1 MLSCHELSKTYR
13 GRRVLDGVTFDVQAG
28 AVTGLLGPNGAGKT
42 TLLKIILGLTTPDT
56 GKVVRPSGTGA
67 VGSALD
73 IAGFRKE
80 MTVGAVLA
88 TEAVRRGLAGIDV
101 EAMVDRV
108 GLPRS
113 RQRVSTLSL
122 GMTQRL
128 RVAMALL
135 GEPGALVLDEPLN
148 GLDPQGMRWLRR
160 LMRAE
165 ADRGVA
171 VLVSSHLLNE
181 AEHIVD
187 DIVILAGGRVA
198 AEGTRDSLL
207 PDGEALEDYF
217 FQLTD
222 PTDRTEVR

>member
-1 MLSCHELSKTYR
+1 MLSCHDLTKSYR
-13 GRRVLDGVTFDVQAG
+13 GRTVLDHVTFDVQAG

-42 TLLKIILGLTTPDT
+42 TLLKILLGLTSPDAGT
-56 GKVVRPSGTGA
+56 VVRPDGA
-67 VGSALD
+67 IGSALD

-80 MTVGAVLA
+80 MTVASVLR
-88 TEAVRRGLAGIDV
+88 TEAVRRGLQDV
-101 EAMVDRV
+101 DVDALVERV
-108 GLPRS
+108 GLPRP

-135 GEPGALVLDEPLN
+135 GEPWALVLDEPLN
-148 GLDPQGMRWLRR
+148 GLDPQGIRWLRR
-160 LMRAE
+160 LMRSE

-181 AEHIVD
+181 SEQIVD
-187 DIVILAGGRVA
+187 DIVILAHGRVA
-198 AEGTRDSLL
+198 AEGTRAALL
-207 PDGEALEDYF
+207 PDGGTLEDYF

-222 PTDRTEVR
+222 ADDRTGARP